1 MLAFVFPGQGSQA
14 VGMGADMASAH
25 DVCRQVF
32 AEADETLGFPLSRL
46 CFEGPEQELQLTANA
61 QPAILTVSI
70 AALRALAAVGI
81 RPDIVA
87 GHSLGEYSA
96 LVAAGSLSFGDAV
109 ALVRK
114 RGIYMQEAVPVG
126 KGAMAAIM
134 GLESAE
140 LSDICLQAGHAVGST
155 GDETGA
161 QVVSPANLNA
171 PGQTVISGH
180 AEAVDRAIALAQERG
195 ARRAVRL
202 QVSAPFH
209 CALMQPAADRLA
221 VDLAAT
227 RFNDLSIPLIANATA
242 AMLRTGEQARE
253 ALVRQVTAPVRWEE
267 SIRRLHDLGARKAL
281 EVGTGR
287 VLAGLIKR
295 IEPGLACAPAGDT
308 SSIAAAKEF
317 VS

>member
-14 VGMGADMASAH
+14 VGMGADMASAQA
-25 DVCRQVF
+25 VCRRTF

-70 AALRALAAVGI
+70 AALRALAELGI

-96 LVAAGSLSFGDAV
+96 LVAAGALSFSDAV

-126 KGAMAAIM
+126 EGAMAAIM
-134 GLESAE
+134 GLDAAE
-140 LSDICLQAGHAVGST
+140 LSDICRQAEHAEGSARGKT
-155 GDETGA
+155 GT

-180 AEAVDRAIALAQERG
+180 AEAVDRTIALAQERG

-209 CALMQPAADRLA
+209 CALM
-221 VDLAAT
+221 
-227 RFNDLSIPLIANATA
+227 
-242 AMLRTGEQARE
+242 
-253 ALVRQVTAPVRWEE
+253 
-267 SIRRLHDLGARKAL
+267 
-281 EVGTGR
+281 
-287 VLAGLIKR
+287 
-295 IEPGLACAPAGDT
+295 
-308 SSIAAAKEF
+308 
-317 VS
+317 